1 MKRYSANTD
10 GGSAAAGDCDA
21 PSKRRALLAQ
31 EKTAIVLEGGQA
43 KPEEVRPQSPAPRCE
58 AKRETLT
65 ARVPTGSA
73 LAAGN
78 VL

>member
-1 MKRYSANTD
+1 MKRSSANTD

-21 PSKRRALLAQ
+21 PSKRRALAQ
-31 EKTAIVLEGGQA
+31 EQTAIVLEGGQA
-43 KPEEVRPQSPAPRCE
+43 KPEEVSPQSPAPRCE
-58 AKRETLT
+58 AKREALT